1 MAVSDLE
8 LPGDG
13 FFSLEQ
19 VRALDAAAI
28 AGAWPGREL
37 MERAGLSAWRLL
49 QQCWPQARR
58 IALVLG
64 SGNNAG
70 DAWVLARWAHLHG
83 CEIELQATVSV
94 WSGAAGEAAALA
106 EARGLRAGAISVER
120 LAGADVVVD
129 AILGSGSRGAPRA
142 DAEAAIMAIRACARP
157 VLALDLPSGVDAD
170 RGGLLGSVA
179 VRADCTLSFVAAK
192 RGLYTG
198 AAAAHAGRVWVD
210 DLGIDRCP
218 TLRPTVHDVHAVELP
233 RRAGDAHKGAQ
244 GHVLV
249 LGGNHG
255 MAGAALLCARAA
267 ARAGAGRVSLI
278 ARPFTLQAVPM
289 RVPEVMTPPGE
300 SAAELAAAVQGAEVC
315 ALGPGLG
322 RDDWAQRL
330 YAAVQSGGRPCVLD
344 ADALRLLAAQPCAW
358 PQAVITP
365 HPGEAAALLGVDSA
379 TVQADRFAA
388 AAELHRRYAATVVL
402 KGNGS
407 LIHSAAGT
415 WLCRAGNP
423 GMASAGMGDVLTG
436 LLAALLAQGLAAPS
450 AAQAAVWI
458 HARSGDRLAAQ
469 RGQRGLLASDIIE
482 AWQED
487 LNPCNAAPRP

>member
-1 MAVSDLE
+1 MAASRTE
-8 LPGDG
+8 LPGGG
-13 FFSLEQ
+13 FFRVEQ

-37 MERAGLSAWRLL
+37 MERAGLAAWRLL
-49 QQCWPQARR
+49 RQRWPEARR

-64 SGNNAG
+64 AGNNAG

-83 CEIELQATVSV
+83 CEVELQATVSA
-94 WSGAAGEAAALA
+94 WSGSAGEVAALA
-106 EARGLRAGAISVER
+106 QARGLSAAAISAQG
-120 LAGADVVVD
+120 LAAADVVVD

-142 DAEAAIMAIRACARP
+142 EALAAIMAIRACTRP

-179 VRADCTLSFVAAK
+179 VQADCTLSFVAAK

-198 AAAAHAGRVWVD
+198 AAAAHAGQVWVD
-210 DLGIDRCP
+210 GLGIDLDP
-218 TLRPTVHDVHAVELP
+218 SITAAVQEASAALPLRA
-233 RRAGDAHKGAQ
+233 RDAHKGDQ

-255 MAGAALLCARAA
+255 MSGAALLCARAA
-267 ARAGAGRVSLI
+267 ARGGAGRVSLI
-278 ARPFTLQAVPM
+278 SRPLTVQALPM
-289 RVPEVMTPPGE
+289 LVPEIMTPPGGTD
-300 SAAELAAAVQGAEVC
+300 AELAAALQRADVC
-315 ALGPGLG
+315 VLGPGLA

-330 YAAVQSGGRPCVLD
+330 YAAVYASGRPCVLD

-365 HPGEAAALLGVDSA
+365 HPGEAAALLGVDIA

-407 LIHSAAGT
+407 LIHGAAGT
-415 WLCRAGNP
+415 ALCRAGNP
-423 GMASAGMGDVLTG
+423 GMASAGMGDVLAG
-436 LLAALLAQGLAAPS
+436 LLAALRAQGLAAQP
-450 AAQAAVWI
+450 AAAAAVYM

-469 RGQRGLLASDIIE
+469 RGERGLLASDIIE

-487 LNPCNAAPRP
+487 LNPCSADPGP